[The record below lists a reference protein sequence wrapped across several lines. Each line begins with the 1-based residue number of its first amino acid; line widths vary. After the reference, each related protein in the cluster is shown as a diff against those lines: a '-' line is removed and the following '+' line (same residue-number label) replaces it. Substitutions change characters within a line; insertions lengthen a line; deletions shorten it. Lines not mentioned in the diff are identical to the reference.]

1 MHEERKPR
9 SVWFSD
15 EEWAD
20 AGIQAAEQDKSI
32 SQLFRELI
40 RKRSSR
46 RK

>member
-1 MHEERKPR
+1 MHIQRKPR

-20 AGIQAAEQDKSI
+20 AGIEAAEEDKSI
-32 SQLFRELI
+32 SQLFREFI